1 MRVKIISDSTCDLSP
16 ALLERYDIAVT
27 PLCVIKDGK
36 DFHDGV
42 DITPA
47 DIFAHVDGGGDLCST
62 SAVSQYEYGEMFARY
77 ANEYDAVVQITIGA
91 NFSCCYQNACAAAQE
106 YENVFVVDSENLS
119 TGQGLL
125 VVAAAKLAE
134 QGLSGAEIAER
145 VRALAP
151 KVEASFLIERL
162 DYMRKGG
169 RCSAVA
175 ALGANLLHLKP
186 CIEVRNGKMAVCK
199 KYRGSFEKCI
209 RQYVKERLD
218 GREDIAPELAFITH
232 AAAHITS
239 ESRIASTAKV
249 RDRAFME
256 KPPCLFVFRTFEQ
269 QRRARGTGRDAE
281 QQKNATAV
289 DADHRRS
296 ADLRGNGRDK
306 DRQNAIDDQRGRAAE
321 AENEAQ
327 KPHRPVL
334 LLRFGG
340 RGIRRT
346 VF

>member
-134 QGLSGAEIAER
+134 QGLSGAA
-145 VRALAP
+145 
-151 KVEASFLIERL
+151 RL
-162 DYMRKGG
+162 WPRWA
-169 RCSAVA
+169 R
-175 ALGANLLHLKP
+175 
-186 CIEVRNGKMAVCK
+186 IVC
-199 KYRGSFEKCI
+199 
-209 RQYVKERLD
+209 
-218 GREDIAPELAFITH
+218 T
-232 AAAHITS
+232 
-239 ESRIASTAKV
+239 
-249 RDRAFME
+249 
-256 KPPCLFVFRTFEQ
+256 
-269 QRRARGTGRDAE
+269 
-281 QQKNATAV
+281 
-289 DADHRRS
+289 
-296 ADLRGNGRDK
+296 
-306 DRQNAIDDQRGRAAE
+306 
-321 AENEAQ
+321 
-327 KPHRPVL
+327 
-334 LLRFGG
+334 
-340 RGIRRT
+340 
-346 VF
+346 

>member
-106 YENVFVVDSENLS
+106 YETVFVVDSENLS
-119 TGQGLL
+119 TGQG
-125 VVAAAKLAE
+125 
-134 QGLSGAEIAER
+134 
-145 VRALAP
+145 
-151 KVEASFLIERL
+151 
-162 DYMRKGG
+162 
-169 RCSAVA
+169 
-175 ALGANLLHLKP
+175 ANRLHLKP

-232 AAAHITS
+232 AAAD
-239 ESRIASTAKV
+239 ANVVAAAKEEAAQYGSFETV
-249 RDRAFME
+249 EETQAGCTVSCHCG
-256 KPPCLFVFRTFEQ
+256 PNTLGILFVR
-269 QRRARGTGRDAE
+269 
-281 QQKNATAV
+281 K
-289 DADHRRS
+289 
-296 ADLRGNGRDK
+296 
-306 DRQNAIDDQRGRAAE
+306 
-321 AENEAQ
+321 
-327 KPHRPVL
+327 
-334 LLRFGG
+334 
-340 RGIRRT
+340 
-346 VF
+346 

>member
-1 MRVKIISDSTCDLSP
+1 M
-16 ALLERYDIAVT
+16 
-27 PLCVIKDGK
+27 
-36 DFHDGV
+36 
-42 DITPA
+42 
-47 DIFAHVDGGGDLCST
+47 
-62 SAVSQYEYGEMFARY
+62 
-77 ANEYDAVVQITIGA
+77 
-91 NFSCCYQNACAAAQE
+91 
-106 YENVFVVDSENLS
+106 VDSENLS

-134 QGLSGAEIAER
+134 QGLSGVEIAER

-232 AAAHITS
+232 AAADANVVPRRRRKRH
-239 ESRIASTAKV
+239 ST
-249 RDRAFME
+249 DRLRPS
-256 KPPCLFVFRTFEQ
+256 KRR
-269 QRRARGTGRDAE
+269 RRAAPSC
-281 QQKNATAV
+281 ATA
-289 DADHRRS
+289 ARTRS
-296 ADLRGNGRDK
+296 ASCL
-306 DRQNAIDDQRGRAAE
+306 
-321 AENEAQ
+321 
-327 KPHRPVL
+327 
-334 LLRFGG
+334 
-340 RGIRRT
+340 
-346 VF
+346 

>member
-16 ALLERYDIAVT
+16 ELLERYDIAIT

-36 DFHDGV
+36 EFHDGV

-47 DIFAHVDGGGDLCST
+47 DIFAHVDGGRDLCST
-62 SAVSQYEYGEMFARY
+62 AAVSQFEYTEMFTRY
-77 ANEYDAVVQITIGA
+77 AKDCDAVVQINIGS
-91 NFSCCYQNACAAAQE
+91 NFSCCYQNACLAAQDFD
-106 YENVFVVDSENLS
+106 NVYVVDSGNLS
-119 TGQGLL
+119 SGQGLL

-209 RQYVKERLD
+209 RQYVKDRLD
-218 GREDIAPELAFITH
+218 GRADIAPDLAFITH
-232 AAAHITS
+232 PACQKNVVDAA
-239 ESRIASTAKV
+239 
-249 RDRAFME
+249 ME
-256 KPPCLFVFRTFEQ
+256 EAARYGSFDEVVETHAGCTVSCHCGPNTLGILFVR
-269 QRRARGTGRDAE
+269 
-281 QQKNATAV
+281 K
-289 DADHRRS
+289 
-296 ADLRGNGRDK
+296 
-306 DRQNAIDDQRGRAAE
+306 
-321 AENEAQ
+321 
-327 KPHRPVL
+327 
-334 LLRFGG
+334 
-340 RGIRRT
+340 
-346 VF
+346 

>member
-42 DITPA
+42 DITPV
-47 DIFAHVDGGGDLCST
+47 DIFAHVGGGDLCST

-134 QGLSGAEIAER
+134 QGLSDAGVAER
-145 VRALAP
+145 VCALAP
-151 KVEASFLIERL
+151 KVEARFLIERL

-232 AAAHITS
+232 AAAD
-239 ESRIASTAKV
+239 ANVVAAAKEEAAQYGSFETV
-249 RDRAFME
+249 EETQAGCTVSCHCG
-256 KPPCLFVFRTFEQ
+256 PNTLGILFVR
-269 QRRARGTGRDAE
+269 
-281 QQKNATAV
+281 K
-289 DADHRRS
+289 
-296 ADLRGNGRDK
+296 
-306 DRQNAIDDQRGRAAE
+306 
-321 AENEAQ
+321 
-327 KPHRPVL
+327 
-334 LLRFGG
+334 
-340 RGIRRT
+340 
-346 VF
+346 

>member
-1 MRVKIISDSTCDLSP
+1 M
-16 ALLERYDIAVT
+16 
-27 PLCVIKDGK
+27 
-36 DFHDGV
+36 
-42 DITPA
+42 
-47 DIFAHVDGGGDLCST
+47 
-62 SAVSQYEYGEMFARY
+62 
-77 ANEYDAVVQITIGA
+77 QITIGA

-106 YENVFVVDSENLS
+106 YENVFVVDSVNLS

-232 AAAHITS
+232 AAAD
-239 ESRIASTAKV
+239 ANVVVAAKEEAAQYGSFETV
-249 RDRAFME
+249 EETQAGCTVSCHCG
-256 KPPCLFVFRTFEQ
+256 PNTLGILFVR
-269 QRRARGTGRDAE
+269 
-281 QQKNATAV
+281 K
-289 DADHRRS
+289 
-296 ADLRGNGRDK
+296 
-306 DRQNAIDDQRGRAAE
+306 
-321 AENEAQ
+321 
-327 KPHRPVL
+327 
-334 LLRFGG
+334 
-340 RGIRRT
+340 
-346 VF
+346 